1 MKHRKSCSISGQCS
15 ELMNVLQWL
24 GRLFDSDR
32 TETHYSHSQQWIKHV
47 LIHEAAVLG
56 TAPPDYWGS
65 GKKEAEKFWSAWAAE
80 EERYSGRL

>member
-1 MKHRKSCSISGQCS
+1 
-15 ELMNVLQWL
+15 MNVLQWL